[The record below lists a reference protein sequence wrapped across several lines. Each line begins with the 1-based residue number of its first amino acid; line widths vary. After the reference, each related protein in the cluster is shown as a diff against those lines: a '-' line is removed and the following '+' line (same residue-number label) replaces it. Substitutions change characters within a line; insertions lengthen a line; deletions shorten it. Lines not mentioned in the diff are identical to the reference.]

1 MPPLEIPRLVLIS
14 LESETSARDL
24 AELAELAKT
33 SGAEAAGQMTQRRG
47 YPDPNTYF
55 GSGKVS
61 ELKDYVE
68 LLNADGIVCD
78 DELSPRQIKN
88 LSDALDVKI
97 MDRTILIL
105 DIFARRAL
113 SAEGKAQVELAQL
126 KYNASR
132 LKGLGESLSRQG
144 GTASVGIGSRGPGEK
159 KLELDRRR
167 VREKIKSLEND
178 IKKIKKERAVRRER
192 RLKTGLPLICAVG
205 YTNSG
210 KSTLTNCLTRAGV
223 LAENMLFATLDT
235 TTRKLF
241 LPEKGEAL
249 FSDSVGFIQK
259 LPHTLIEAFNATLE
273 ELKYA
278 DILLHV
284 ADVSNPSY
292 VSQIETVYKTLD
304 ELKCGD
310 KKIITVLNK
319 MDLIGDGLE
328 IIYRDRRALET
339 LKISALKEINIPPLL
354 ETISKHLD

>member
-1 MPPLEIPRLVLIS
+1 MKELPENLVLFA
-14 LESETSARDL
+14 LERETSARDL
-24 AELAELAKT
+24 SELAELAKT
-33 SGAEAAGQMTQRRG
+33 SGAEAVGQMTQKRD
-47 YPDPNTYF
+47 YPDPNSYF
-55 GSGKVS
+55 GSGKIA
-61 ELKDYVE
+61 ELKDYIS
-68 LLNADGIVCD
+68 LLNAGGVVCD
-78 DELSPRQIKN
+78 DELSPRQVRN
-88 LSDALDVKI
+88 LSEALGVKI
-97 MDRTILIL
+97 LDRTMIIL

-126 KYNASR
+126 KYNGSR

-144 GTASVGIGSRGPGEK
+144 GTASVGIGARGPGEK

-167 VREKIKSLEND
+167 IREKVKALEDD
-178 IKKIKKERAVRRER
+178 IKKIKKSRGVRRER
-192 RLKTGLPLICAVG
+192 RLKSGIPVICAVG

-210 KSTLTNCLTRAGV
+210 KSTLTNALTSGGV
-223 LAENMLFATLDT
+223 LAEDKLFATLDT

-284 ADVSNPSY
+284 ADISNPNY
-292 VSQIETVYKTLD
+292 ISQIETVYKTLD
-304 ELKCGD
+304 ELGCGD
-310 KKIITVLNK
+310 KKIITALNK
-319 MDLIGDGLE
+319 IDLIGDGLE
-328 IIYRDRRALET
+328 IIYKDPRALET
-339 LKISALKEINIPPLL
+339 LKISALFSINMPELV